1 MITNKWIALIGG
13 ALLVGAIGCGDDDEP
28 SNNTANNNNNNTTGT
43 NNVTTGTNNV
53 TTGTNNVTTGTNNVT
68 TGDETARLQVIHN
81 SPDPE
86 AETVDV
92 YVNGEM
98 FLDDFAY
105 LTSTEFQDVPAG
117 VELSVAVAPG
127 TSESV
132 ADALATFEY
141 TLEADSSTI
150 LVAGGVLDPSGFD
163 SIPDG
168 QGAFS
173 LFPIANAEETATDG
187 ARVAVFHGGVDAPAV
202 DVRLNNDPNAV
213 PVEGAAFGDATA
225 YLDLPANELILLDVL
240 VSESGARAASYQAQ
254 VPAVAAVVTAS
265 GFLAGGDEV
274 PGFGLYAFLASGGQA
289 IPLPQAA
296 RAQVIH
302 NAADPSAA
310 VVDVYFGDDLAL
322 DDFAFRTATPFITV
336 PSGADIPVSVEGG
349 DSTEAGD
356 AVATVRFEPGSTNVI
371 IANGVLD
378 TEDFLENPSE
388 QDIAFG
394 LWVKTDAREAALDPA
409 KVEFFGVHG
418 ATDAPNVDIR
428 AGVDVLLGD
437 IMYGDIS
444 DYLAIDPASY
454 LLNVTQAGNAA
465 FIAHTATLDAT
476 TLGGAALTVL
486 ASGFLDPSTNNDGAD
501 FELVA
506 YPATGGPAIVLPA
519 PLP

>member
-1 MITNKWIALIGG
+1 MMMISNKWIALIGG
-13 ALLVGAIGCGDDDEP
+13 ALLVGGIGCGDDDPAP
-28 SNNTANNNNNNTTGT
+28 STNNNNNNTTGT
-43 NNVTTGTNNV
+43 NNDTTGTNND
-53 TTGTNNVTTGTNNVT
+53 TTGTNNDTTGTNNDT
-68 TGDETARLQVIHN
+68 TVAQTARLQVIHN

-98 FLDDFAY
+98 FLDDFEY
-105 LTSTEFQDVPAG
+105 LNATPFQDVPAG

-150 LVAGGVLDPSGFD
+150 LVAGGVLDPSAFD

-168 QGAFS
+168 QGAFN
-173 LFPIANAEETATDG
+173 LFAIANAEETATGG
-187 ARVAVFHGGVDAPAV
+187 ARAAVFHGGVDAPAV
-202 DVRLNNDPNAV
+202 DIRLNNDPNAV

-225 YLDLPANELILLDVL
+225 YLDLPAGELILLDVL
-240 VSESGARAASYQAQ
+240 VSESGARAASFQAL
-254 VPAVAAVVTAS
+254 VPEVAAVVAAS
-265 GFLAGGDEV
+265 GFIAGGDEV

-310 VVDVYFGDDLAL
+310 VVDVYINGDLAL
-322 DDFAFRTATPFITV
+322 DDFAFRNASPFITV
-336 PSGADIPVSVEGG
+336 PSSADIPVSVEGG
-349 DSTEAGD
+349 DSTEAGE
-356 AVATVRFEPGSTNVI
+356 AVATVNFEAGSTNVI

-378 TEDFLENPSE
+378 TEDFEANPSGE
-388 QDIAFG
+388 DIAFG
-394 LWVKTDAREAALDPA
+394 LWVKTDAREAALDPN
-409 KVEFFGVHG
+409 KVEFFAVHG
-418 ATDAPNVDIR
+418 GTDAPNVDIR
-428 AGVDVLLGD
+428 AGLDVLLGD
-437 IMYGDIS
+437 IKYGDIS

-454 LLNVTQAGNAA
+454 ILNVTQAGVQGVV
-465 FIAHTATLDAT
+465 AHSATLDAT

-486 ASGFLDPSTNNDGAD
+486 ASGFLTPSANNDGEE
-501 FELVA
+501 FRLVA
-506 YPATGGPAIVLPA
+506 YPATGGPAIVLPEN
-519 PLP
+519 L